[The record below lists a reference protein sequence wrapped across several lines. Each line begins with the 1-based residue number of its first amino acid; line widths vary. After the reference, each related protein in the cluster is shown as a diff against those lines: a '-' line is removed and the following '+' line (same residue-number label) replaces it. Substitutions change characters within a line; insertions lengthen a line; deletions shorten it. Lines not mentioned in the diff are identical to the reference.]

1 MFADGR
7 KQGCAMSEVPVPG
20 EAQQGAAAGAVVAPA
35 PDGFA
40 RRTLLR
46 RLMDVVALPSS
57 RGNYQD
63 RAIAGDILL
72 EILLES
78 DVGARELCAKRLQ
91 GMSQAPKRLLR
102 FLALDAPHVAQVILA
117 DNKAFDD
124 ADLAYVVANGATPHR
139 VAVANRTEIGPAVAS
154 AIAESGDVLAMRAL
168 LDNTGAKLSER
179 SIELMVSA
187 SRKARDLAP
196 LLIERDEMRPAHALA
211 MFWWCE
217 APERQRILSRFSAER
232 TLLLDM
238 CADIFGY
245 AAREG
250 YADPVVRK
258 ALQIIER
265 RQRNRAAISKSPHE
279 SLEAAISSAAVA
291 GMDPATMTEISYLS
305 GIKPATGE
313 QIFNDAGGEGVAV
326 LCKATGL
333 KRQPFRDLWT
343 ALGRSVEDDDRQF
356 ARVSGV
362 YETLAV
368 AKAQTV
374 LRYWNWSLSSAYA
387 PDEVEGQEED
397 ADTFARTL
405 RLIDDATN
413 PPTAYVR

>member
-1 MFADGR
+1 
-7 KQGCAMSEVPVPG
+7 
-20 EAQQGAAAGAVVAPA
+20 
-35 PDGFA
+35 
-40 RRTLLR
+40 
-46 RLMDVVALPSS
+46 
-57 RGNYQD
+57 
-63 RAIAGDILL
+63 
-72 EILLES
+72 
-78 DVGARELCAKRLQ
+78 
-91 GMSQAPKRLLR
+91 MSQAPKRLLR

-154 AIAESGDVLAMRAL
+154 AIAESGDTVAMRAL

-179 SIELMVSA
+179 SVELMVSA
-187 SRKARDLAP
+187 SRKARELTP
-196 LLIERDEMRPAHALA
+196 LLVEREEMRPAHALA
-211 MFWWCE
+211 MFWWSE
-217 APERQRILSRFSAER
+217 APERRRILTRFSAER
-232 TLLLDM
+232 ILLLDM

-265 RQRNRAAISKSPHE
+265 RQRNRAAIAKSPHE
-279 SLEAAISSAAVA
+279 SLEAAIASALVA
-291 GMDPATMTEISYLS
+291 GMDAATMTEISYLS
-305 GIKPATGE
+305 GIKPTTGE
-313 QIFNDAGGEGVAV
+313 QIFQDPGGEGVAV

-333 KRQPFRDLWT
+333 KRQFLRDLWS
-343 ALGRSVEDDDRQF
+343 ALGRSTAEGDRRF
-356 ARVSGV
+356 AQVSEV
-362 YETLAV
+362 YETIAV

-374 LRYWNWSLSSAYA
+374 LRYWNWSLSSAYS

-397 ADTFARTL
+397 ADAFARTL

-413 PPTAYVR
+413 PQTSFAR